1 MRQLLAAP
9 ATALATIKA
18 ALDGDEVVIS
28 EGVVALTLD
37 GVKRQNVTIRPAD
50 GAKVTFAPLV
60 VNRSSGLTF
69 KGFEAT
75 TTTGKAVYV
84 YASQN
89 VRIEGFDVH
98 GDPALKTGI
107 GISVRNCTDVAVV
120 GNRIHDVFHGVGHL
134 DSDGLTISFNDF
146 RTLYGD
152 GIRGGGSDRV
162 LISWNFFTDIYRIDA
177 NHPDAI
183 QFWTTNT
190 TVAATDIRI
199 EGNVFRKG
207 KGDPPQF
214 IFLKDETG
222 HLPYTGVVVRD
233 NAGLGIMYQG
243 VSIDGAIDPLI
254 ENNFTQ
260 GSADSI
266 DAGTGKPMAARIILR
281 NSVGGRWRNNFANAF
296 LTITPK
302 APPTENVGN
311 VQIPIAAAG
320 DESAMDAW
328 LHRNDPPPAP
338 TDPKDAE
345 LAALKAQVEALAA
358 DLATTQANLA
368 TVTTDRDNA
377 RAVAAS
383 LQIALDVASAKIAA
397 AQAALGA
404 P

>member
-1 MRQLLAAP
+1 
-9 ATALATIKA
+9 
-18 ALDGDEVVIS
+18 VV
-28 EGVVALTLD
+28 
-37 GVKRQNVTIRPAD
+37 IRPAD
-50 GAKVTFAPLV
+50 GAKVTFTPLV
-60 VNRSSGLTF
+60 VSRSSGLTF

-84 YASQN
+84 SASQN

-98 GDPALKTGI
+98 GDPALKSGV
-107 GISVRNCTDVAVV
+107 GISVRNCTDVEVV
-120 GNRIHDVFHGVGHL
+120 GNRIHDIFHGVGHL
-134 DSDGLTISFNDF
+134 DCDRLTISDNDF

-152 GIRGGGSDRV
+152 GVRGGGSDHVKVSR
-162 LISWNFFTDIYRIDA
+162 NFFTDLYRIDA

-183 QFWTTNT
+183 QFWTSNT
-190 TVAATDIRI
+190 TVAAHDIRI
-199 EGNVFRKG
+199 EYNDYRKG

-222 HLPYTGVVVRD
+222 HLPYTGVVVRG

-243 VSIDGAIDPLI
+243 VSVDGVIDPLI

-260 GSADSI
+260 GSADSLN
-266 DAGTGKPMAARIILR
+266 ATTGEPMAARIILR

-311 VQIPIAAAG
+311 VVIPLAAAG

-328 LHRNDPPPAP
+328 LHRNDPAPAP

-345 LAALKAQVEALAA
+345 IAALKAQVEALAA
-358 DLATTQANLA
+358 ELSTTQANLA
-368 TVTTDRDNA
+368 AVTTDRDNA

-383 LQIALDVASAKIAA
+383 LQIALDVASGKIAA
-397 AQAALGA
+397 AQAALAA